1 MRDQIVFFYII
12 LYIFIF
18 NFLVF
23 EKLNTFLPEFINN
36 TKEILKDKEKLDKIR
51 IEKNKEIKRIKL
63 NELDKEIPSKYIY
76 KTKNKSNE
84 KEIQMVK
91 N

>member
-1 MRDQIVFFYII
+1 M
-12 LYIFIF
+12 
-18 NFLVF
+18 F

-63 NELDKEIPSKYIY
+63 NDLGKEIPSKYIF

-91 N
+91 IEKKNYKNLLIGFINGNF